1 MRCWPANAGSR
12 REAPV
17 DPLKLNDEDRQQ
29 AQRRLQEY
37 FLSERDEELGELAVI
52 LLFDFIAEEVGPYF
66 YNKGLDD
73 ANRRVEQ
80 LLAGI
85 GEDLEAWKRFP
96 PGPVRRR
103 SFAGPADDEDEELD

>member
-1 MRCWPANAGSR
+1 M
-12 REAPV
+12 

-37 FLSERDEELGELAVI
+37 FAAERGEELGDLAVT
-52 LLFDFIAEEVGPYF
+52 LLLDFIAEEVGPYF
-66 YNKGLDD
+66 YNQGLSH
-73 ANRRVEQ
+73 ARRRVEQ

-85 GEDLEAWKRFP
+85 GEDLEAWERFP

-103 SFAGPADDEDEELD
+103 SSADSGGPSE

>member
-1 MRCWPANAGSR
+1 M
-12 REAPV
+12 
-17 DPLKLNDEDRQQ
+17 DPLKLQDEDRQQ
-29 AQRRLQEY
+29 VQRRLQEY
-37 FLSERDEELGELAVI
+37 FRSERDEELGELAVT
-52 LLFDFIAEEVGPYF
+52 LLFDFIAEEIAPYF

-73 ANRRVEQ
+73 ANHRVEQ

-103 SFAGPADDEDEELD
+103 GGSGEV

>member
-1 MRCWPANAGSR
+1 
-12 REAPV
+12 V
-17 DPLKLNDEDRQQ
+17 DPLKLQDEDRQQ

-37 FLSERDEELGELAVI
+37 FAAERGEDLGDLATMLI
-52 LLFDFIAEEVGPYF
+52 FDFIAEEIGPYF
-66 YNKGLDD
+66 YNRGLDD

-85 GEDLEAWKRFP
+85 SEDLEAWKQFP

-103 SFAGPADDEDEELD
+103 SSVDTAVRDDD